1 MLYPS
6 AEQAS
11 GGAGKRVRNQVTG
24 TGADM
29 SDVEFPAQQQQ
40 PPGLTG
46 EMRPEPDHGE
56 RTYVG
61 HGRLEGKVALVTG
74 GDSGIGRAVAIAYAR
89 EGADVAFTYLP
100 EEQEDA
106 DSTAILVRNA
116 GRTPLPLALDLCERE
131 ACDEAAERTVAELG
145 GLDILVNN
153 AGYQM
158 ARDHAI
164 EEYDDERIDRTFKT
178 NLYAL
183 MWLCRSAVPHLRKGP
198 GCIINNTSIQAYEP
212 SPSLLDYAATKA
224 AINNFTVNL
233 AAQLGSDGIRVNA
246 VAPGPIWTP
255 LQPATQ
261 EPEKIERFGADTP
274 LGRAGQPAEVAP
286 AFVFLASAAD
296 ASYVSGTVLGVTGGK
311 PVF

>member
-1 MLYPS
+1 MTEK
-6 AEQAS
+6 A
-11 GGAGKRVRNQVTG
+11 
-24 TGADM
+24 
-29 SDVEFPAQQQQ
+29 FPAQQQT

-46 EMRPEPDHGE
+46 EMTPEPDHGE
-56 RTYVG
+56 QSYVG
-61 HGRLEGKVALVTG
+61 HGRLDGQVALITG

-100 EEQEDA
+100 EEQVDA
-106 DSTAILVRNA
+106 DATAALVTDA
-116 GRTPLPLALDLCERE
+116 GRRVLAMALDLRTSD
-131 ACDEAAERTVAELG
+131 ACDEAVRRTVDELG
-145 GLDILVNN
+145 ALDVLVNN

-158 ARDHAI
+158 ARDHAV
-164 EEYDDERIDRTFKT
+164 DDLSDERIDRTFKV

-183 MWLCRSAVPHLRKGP
+183 MWLVRAAAPHLRKRP
-198 GCIINNTSIQAYEP
+198 GCIVNNASIQAFEP
-212 SPSLLDYAATKA
+212 SETLLDYAATKA
-224 AINNFTVNL
+224 AINNLTVNL
-233 AAQLGSDGIRVNA
+233 AASLGGDGVRVNA

-261 EPEKIERFGADTP
+261 EPEKVEQFGTDTP

-286 AFVFLASAAD
+286 AFVFLASPGE